1 MADMKQDLLGL
12 QFSQSFPIQGMQ
24 EANIDLELPPASAAS
39 ATVFGVVTDGTDPIP
54 GATVKLFDSTGTPYR
69 HTLTDETGAFTIS
82 EIPTGTYSLG
92 AVKTGY
98 LLSSLA
104 GVTLSE
110 GSSVQ
115 MDLVCTA
122 DATLNLG
129 AIAGVLTA
137 TDLNGLT
144 TPLAGAQITLAWPS
158 LEPLIRFK
166 PLNKRCI

>member
-54 GATVKLFDSTGTPYR
+54 DATVKLFDSTGTPYR

-92 AVKTGY
+92 AVKT
-98 LLSSLA
+98 
-104 GVTLSE
+104 
-110 GSSVQ
+110 
-115 MDLVCTA
+115 
-122 DATLNLG
+122 TLNLG
-129 AIAGVLTA
+129 TIAGVLTA

-144 TPLAGAQITLAWPS
+144 TPLAGAQITLA
-158 LEPLIRFK
+158 
-166 PLNKRCI
+166 